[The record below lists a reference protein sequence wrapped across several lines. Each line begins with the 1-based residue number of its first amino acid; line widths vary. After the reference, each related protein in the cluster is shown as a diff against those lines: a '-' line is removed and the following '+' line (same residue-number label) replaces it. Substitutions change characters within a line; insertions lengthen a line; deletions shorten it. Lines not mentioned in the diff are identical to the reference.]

1 VVEVLNGPEDP
12 PITVERVP
20 QTQRLQLAVNK
31 GSRLLQ
37 EARDLR
43 PKAEE
48 AAVEFVFKYGLALIA
63 MGLLDAAKKTPEW
76 EKDEAACR
84 ENIQVAAAGVGRV
97 IVPLCL
103 TLPKRLPKT
112 TQKAA

>member
-84 ENIQVAAAGVGRV
+84 EYIQVAAAGVGRV